1 MNETRLARSS
11 KLLKLDDGYNKIYYP
26 FSFYFCLSLK
36 FYVMKRC
43 LTMELSVLQSS
54 ELLATGLCSEP
65 VGLQW
70 GHESVFSLSSSGDS
84 RYRPGLETS
93 RPDDL

>member
-36 FYVMKRC
+36 LMSNNGTVC
-43 LTMELSVLQSS
+43 PME
-54 ELLATGLCSEP
+54 
-65 VGLQW
+65 
-70 GHESVFSLSSSGDS
+70 
-84 RYRPGLETS
+84 
-93 RPDDL
+93 